1 MFKDAMNPTSDLVSN
16 RRAFHDYE
24 ILETFEA
31 GIVLQGTEI
40 KSIRDHGASLQEAYV
55 KVLHSEVWLIGASIA
70 PYRFGNI
77 HNHEEKRDRKLLL
90 HKREINRLKVASQEK
105 GLTIIPLAFYLKQG
119 RVKTRIALAKGKKA
133 FDKRASIKERDEQRL
148 LRQALKHHA

>member
-1 MFKDAMNPTSDLVSN
+1 MNKKNNDIVTN

-24 ILETFEA
+24 ILETFET

-40 KSIRDHGASLQEAYV
+40 KSIRDHGTSLQEAYV
-55 KVLHSEVWLIGASIA
+55 KVIKQEVWIVGCSIA

-90 HKREINRLKVASQEK
+90 HKREIAKLHVSVQEK
-105 GLTIIPLAFYLKQG
+105 GLTIIPLAFYFKDG
-119 RVKTRIALAKGKKA
+119 RVKVKIAIAKGKKT
-133 FDKRASIKERDEQRL
+133 FDKRADIKAKDEKRQMQ
-148 LRQALKHHA
+148 QALKNFS